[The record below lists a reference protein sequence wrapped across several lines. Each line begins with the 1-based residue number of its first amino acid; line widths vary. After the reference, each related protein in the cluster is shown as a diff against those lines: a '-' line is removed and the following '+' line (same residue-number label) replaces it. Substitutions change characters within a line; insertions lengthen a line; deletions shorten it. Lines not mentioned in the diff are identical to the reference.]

1 MHPRI
6 RVLCTAWAA
15 IIFLNMGLAYG
26 GDAEPISPEKGPI
39 KFFNDK
45 SFSGLYTWLQKS
57 KYEDPKNVFTVKDGI
72 LHMTGKGN
80 GYICT
85 KRNYKDYHLVLD
97 YRWGDKTHGSR
108 KAMARDSGIFIHCGK
123 HDGTYQGQFPAAI
136 EAQIIQGGTGDL
148 ELIPGHRPD
157 GSRIVLS
164 LTAELSEDLDY
175 AGKPLWKK
183 GGKRT
188 HLTDKVTWRISWF
201 GHDPHWKNVLDYP
214 AKNDLASPGK
224 EWTHLDLICDGGHI
238 AYYVNG
244 VLAIEAF
251 DAKPCSGKIALQ
263 CEEAEIDF
271 RRFELHPLKTSK
283 QLLLNK
289 PTTRP

>member
-1 MHPRI
+1 MNYRAQTI
-6 RVLCTAWAA
+6 CVFCMA
-15 IIFLNMGLAYG
+15 IIFSYLALAS
-26 GDAEPISPEKGPI
+26 GDSTEPISPKDEPI

-45 SFSGLYTWLQKS
+45 SFNGLYTWLQHS
-57 KYEDPKNVFTVKDGI
+57 KYEDPKKVFTVKDGI

-85 KRNYKDYHLVLD
+85 KRPYRDYHLVID
-97 YRWGDKTHGSR
+97 YRWGDKTYGSR
-108 KAMARDSGIFIHCGK
+108 KTMARDSGIFIHCGK
-123 HDGTYQGQFPAAI
+123 HDGTYLGQFPAAI

-148 ELIPGHRPD
+148 ELIPGCRPD
-157 GSRIVLS
+157 GSRIAISLS
-164 LTAELSEDLDY
+164 AELSEDLDY
-175 AGKPLWKK
+175 TGRPLWKK
-183 GGKRT
+183 GGRLT
-188 HLTDKVTWRISWF
+188 HLTEKDTNRISWF
-201 GHDPHWKNVLDYP
+201 GHDPQWKNVLDYP

-238 AYYVNG
+238 TYYVNG

-283 QLLLNK
+283 QLLSK
-289 PTTRP
+289 

>member
-1 MHPRI
+1 MHFRLHI
-6 RVLCTAWAA
+6 ICMFCIATVLSS
-15 IIFLNMGLAYG
+15 ISPAYG
-26 GDAEPISPEKGPI
+26 ENAKPISPKNKPI
-39 KFFNDK
+39 EFLNDN
-45 SFSGLYTWLQKS
+45 SFTGCYTWLQKS
-57 KYEDPKNVFTVKDGI
+57 KYEDPNNVFTVKDGI

-85 KRNYKDYHLVLD
+85 KKNYKDYHLVLD
-97 YRWGDKTHGSR
+97 YRWGDKTYGSR
-108 KAMARDSGIFIHCGK
+108 KAMARDSGIFIHCGP

-157 GSRIVLS
+157 GSRIVLA
-164 LTAELSEDLDY
+164 LTAELSEKLDY

-188 HLTDKVTWRISWF
+188 RLTDKDTWRISWF

-224 EWTHLDLICDGGHI
+224 EWTHLDLICDGGNI
-238 AYYVNG
+238 TYYVNG

-251 DAKPCSGKIALQ
+251 DASPCSGKIAIQ

-271 RRFELHPLKTSK
+271 RRFELHPLKSSKKLLSK
-283 QLLLNK
+283 QQNTH
-289 PTTRP
+289 P